1 MAHAM
6 KMLNSLLL
14 LAIAAFSGCSEKAT
28 AGQTAKEEADA
39 KARSDALKKEM
50 ETAPKVF
57 SNRDIFKK
65 NEPVKTD
72 AKSQPVAEKK
82 P

>member
-1 MAHAM
+1 M
-6 KMLNSLLL
+6 KTMLTSVLVITSTLL
-14 LAIAAFSGCSEKAT
+14 SGCTEKAT
-28 AGQTAKEEADA
+28 KINAAQESADA

-65 NEPVKTD
+65 NEPAGTAPAPANTESK
-72 AKSQPVAEKK
+72 
-82 P
+82 

>member
-1 MAHAM
+1 M
-6 KMLNSLLL
+6 KTLLTTVLLL
-14 LAIAAFSGCSEKAT
+14 TIPMLGGCTEKAT
-28 AGQTAKEEADA
+28 ASQTAKEEADA
-39 KARSDALKKEM
+39 KARADALKKEM

-65 NEPVKTD
+65 NEPAKAD
-72 AKSQPVAEKK
+72 AKAQPVAEKK